1 MAFFKICFALFAFA
15 TVVSCTPVSKENQLD
30 DTFRLSEFLEVKR
43 NNYESNEVTGRS
55 GSGLD
60 YVITEYVKNHDATV
74 NLPIIGPITVDGR
87 SLNDEES
94 DLEFSMSESEDVE
107 GRGKKIKIKKH
118 KLKKIFVPIFIILLL
133 KVITLIPLALGVLG
147 LKTWNALQLSFVTFV
162 ISISMAVYQLCKKLA
177 ADSHP
182 PIATH
187 GPWDVHHARS
197 FDNHEAQKIAYSAY
211 IR

>member
-1 MAFFKICFALFAFA
+1 MAFFKICLTLLAFA
-15 TVVSCTPVSKENQLD
+15 AVVSCTPVSKGNQLD
-30 DTFRLSEFLEVKR
+30 STFHVLDFIEVKR
-43 NNYESNEVTGRS
+43 NDYEPNTATGRS
-55 GSGLD
+55 DSSFD
-60 YVITEYVKNHDATV
+60 NIITEYVRSHDATLY
-74 NLPIIGPITVDGR
+74 LPIIGPVTVDGR
-87 SLNDEES
+87 SLSDEAS
-94 DLEFSMSESEDVE
+94 DLDVSLSESEVE
-107 GRGKKIKIKKH
+107 GRGKKIRIKKH

-133 KVITLIPLALGVLG
+133 KVITLIPLALGILG

-197 FDNHEAQKIAYSAY
+197 FDDHEAQGIAYAAY
-211 IR
+211 AQ